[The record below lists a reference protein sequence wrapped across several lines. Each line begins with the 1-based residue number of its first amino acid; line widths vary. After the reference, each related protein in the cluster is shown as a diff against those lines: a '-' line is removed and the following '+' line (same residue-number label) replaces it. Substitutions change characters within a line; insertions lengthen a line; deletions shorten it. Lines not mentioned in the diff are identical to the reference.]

1 MHYLIIVGVL
11 LAISVLWLVARAFTD
26 RSYVKGKGVR
36 NAHSRKK
43 PKKWELKS
51 DGHIEAEEAVYADQM
66 RTRYAYYKEFEK
78 NPPLIRR
85 LGDTIIA
92 SDDFEAAQGV
102 IDKFS
107 ALAAASA
114 AKPLGALVVIREFNY
129 RNVWYLHGLSDLT
142 KSAIFQQAQGKTV
155 YMPDYRVLVALP
167 GDIEGLK
174 REFALH
180 ESLNS

>member
-26 RSYVKGKGVR
+26 RSYVKGKGAR

-78 NPPLIRR
+78 NPPVIRR
-85 LGDTIIA
+85 L
-92 SDDFEAAQGV
+92 AAQGV